1 MFIILKFFYAFKNVV
16 GVDSSQLS
24 RAVLYLI
31 SSYFDRITKGILLES
46 DVPFKHEPPISLYHV
61 PRQVS
66 NNSKTFL
73 ILKY

>member
-46 DVPFKHEPPISLYHV
+46 DVPFKHEPPISLYHA
-61 PRQVS
+61 PRQS
-66 NNSKTFL
+66 FKQFQNFFDS
-73 ILKY
+73 

>member
-16 GVDSSQLS
+16 GVGSSQLS
-24 RAVLYLI
+24 RAILYLI

-61 PRQVS
+61 LRQS
-66 NNSKTFL
+66 FKQFQNFFDS
-73 ILKY
+73 